1 MGAQPFPQLPEP
13 PGVCPPLPRT
23 EAEGTTCTAPW
34 GGTGRWW
41 WVSHPVVPGRL
52 LKSCA
57 AALPE
62 RLEREQPVTRT
73 PGLPWYLLGNPT
85 QFSTEHVRIWRA
97 HHPLW
102 HHPLPQNVALGEA
115 VPVLPAEAYL
125 ADGTQRTTLHSVRPG
140 QGQPPSDPTGPMAD
154 MGDRSSV
161 VGGNPGTLTEKR
173 FIYITR
179 SRNGSSGQPL
189 WSGPRR
195 SFVPPPPV

>member
-1 MGAQPFPQLPEP
+1 M
-13 PGVCPPLPRT
+13 
-23 EAEGTTCTAPW
+23 
-34 GGTGRWW
+34 
-41 WVSHPVVPGRL
+41 VPGRL

-125 ADGTQRTTLHSVRPG
+125 ADWDPKDHAAFCPAWARAAPLGPHWADGGYGRQVQRGGREPRDTHRKAVYLHHTFSQWVLWP
-140 QGQPPSDPTGPMAD
+140 AL
-154 MGDRSSV
+154 V
-161 VGGNPGTLTEKR
+161 VGPQALLRAPTPGLACTAQLCGPAMAGGPGAAVTS
-173 FIYITR
+173 TWCWR
-179 SRNGSSGQPL
+179 SPSRAGS
-189 WSGPRR
+189 
-195 SFVPPPPV
+195 